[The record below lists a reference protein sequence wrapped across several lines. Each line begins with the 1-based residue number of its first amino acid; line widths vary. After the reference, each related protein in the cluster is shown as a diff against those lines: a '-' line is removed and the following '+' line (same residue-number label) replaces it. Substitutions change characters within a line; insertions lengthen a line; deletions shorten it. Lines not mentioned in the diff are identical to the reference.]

1 MPPDLPA
8 RLARKWVEVKCSKCG
23 SNSVWCPHPE
33 LRVAAAIREALEE
46 AEQAILTGYLNQYPD
61 QDSQDDAAMRR
72 AAAVAIAALREGG

>member
-1 MPPDLPA
+1 MLPDPVTA
-8 RLARKWVEVKCSKCG
+8 LARKWCDYQPGEHDEG
-23 SNSVWCPHPE
+23 TCPAI
-33 LRVAAAIREALEE
+33 VGAAREALEE